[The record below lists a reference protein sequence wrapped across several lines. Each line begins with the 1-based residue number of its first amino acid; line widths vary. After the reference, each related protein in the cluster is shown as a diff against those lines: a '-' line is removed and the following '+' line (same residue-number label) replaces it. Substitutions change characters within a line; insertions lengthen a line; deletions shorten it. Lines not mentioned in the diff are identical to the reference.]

1 MNATTDQKS
10 LTPEEARRKLQA
22 SIDRANT
29 RAIEMAEAG
38 VRPVLNRS
46 EMAHDGLSTLQRWT
60 VPSRTTAGTLYNVTL
75 VADATG
81 LNTTCSC
88 QAGESGKPCWHRGL
102 VRRAA
107 LHEAPFVDSRRPALV
122 VSLSD
127 LHGRPTAG
135 LVLTDEAG
143 NGTAPDPWP
152 ADLDDAAAFAA
163 VS

>member
-1 MNATTDQKS
+1 MYARTATEV
-10 LTPEEARRKLQA
+10 TPEEARAKLQRA
-22 SIDRANT
+22 IDRANT

-38 VRPVLNRS
+38 IRPVLNRS
-46 EMAHDGLSTLQRWT
+46 ETARDGLSTLQRWT
-60 VPSRTTAGTLYNVTL
+60 VPSRTTAGTLYSVVL

-81 LNTTCSC
+81 VNTTCSC
-88 QAGESGKPCWHRGL
+88 QAGESGRPCWHRGL

-127 LHGRPTAG
+127 LHGRPSAG
-135 LVLTDEAG
+135 LVLTDQDG
-143 NGTAPDPWP
+143 HGTAPDPWP
-152 ADLDDAAAFAA
+152 ASDDVAAFAA